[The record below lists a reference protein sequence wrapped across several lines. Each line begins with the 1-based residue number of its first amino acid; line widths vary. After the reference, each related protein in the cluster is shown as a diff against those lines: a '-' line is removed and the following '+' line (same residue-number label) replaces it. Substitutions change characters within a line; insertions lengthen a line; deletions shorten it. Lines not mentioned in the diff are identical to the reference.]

1 MHSMSMSAKI
11 KFIQQS
17 TNLSSSQIGNCV
29 ELLEQDCTIPFIARY
44 RKDITRGL
52 NEIEIEDISNA
63 LAIWK
68 KIEDRKASIFKSL
81 KEQGKL
87 SSELSDKLEA
97 ANTLTALED
106 IYLPF
111 KKKTKTKATLA
122 LESGLKPLAVAI
134 MKESTTDPVQFATK
148 LTSTNYP
155 SAENAIE
162 GAIDICADWI
172 NNNEWI
178 RNRLRKIFA
187 SKSVVASK
195 LVKGKQEDGEKF
207 NDFFDFSEPYNRI
220 KPHRFMAIN
229 RGKNL
234 GLLRVSIAPPQK
246 DSVDSM
252 EYSLVKQN
260 NLFSELLK
268 KAIKQAYSK
277 QLKQALERELLN
289 QLIEKSENEAV
300 AIFRKNLEQILM
312 TAPLR
317 NKKVL
322 AIDPGF
328 KSGCKIV
335 CLSET
340 GELKHNETIY
350 PHAPQHDSGA
360 MSKINTLV
368 QSYKIDAI
376 AIGNGTASRE
386 TERLIKQIRFNRE
399 IQVFVVSEA
408 GASVYS
414 ASRVARQEF
423 PNYDVTVR
431 GAVSIGRRLQD
442 PLSEL
447 VKIDPKALGVG
458 QYQHDITPSKLELG
472 LTRTI
477 EFCVNKV
484 GVDIN
489 SCSSNLLNYVSGVGT
504 KLAESIVEYRQVK
517 GVFETKKDLMNA
529 KGLGA
534 KAFEQCA
541 GFIRINNAKNPLDN
555 SAIHPESYE
564 IANRVSKQLSIPLE
578 DLIGN
583 KEALKNINASDFI
596 DAETGMQTVQFI
608 LDELAK
614 PNRDPRKIAKVFE
627 FKKDLKT
634 INDLSPSS
642 VSSNVRVL
650 KDLSL
655 VCPFLFFK
663 VIFKFTIELT
673 NPKSACSA
681 AFAIS
686 NPRSSAVCACN
697 PVANKIVNAKIVFFM
712 FLFLFFDLFI

>member
-634 INDLSPSS
+634 INDLSENDVVPGI
-642 VSSNVRVL
+642 VSNITGFGAFVDIGIKENGLLHLSEMADRYVSDPNEVVSMNQTLELRV
-650 KDLSL
+650 KSIDRERKRIALSL
-655 VCPFLFFK
+655 K
-663 VIFKFTIELT
+663 G
-673 NPKSACSA
+673 
-681 AFAIS
+681 IS
-686 NPRSSAVCACN
+686 
-697 PVANKIVNAKIVFFM
+697 
-712 FLFLFFDLFI
+712 